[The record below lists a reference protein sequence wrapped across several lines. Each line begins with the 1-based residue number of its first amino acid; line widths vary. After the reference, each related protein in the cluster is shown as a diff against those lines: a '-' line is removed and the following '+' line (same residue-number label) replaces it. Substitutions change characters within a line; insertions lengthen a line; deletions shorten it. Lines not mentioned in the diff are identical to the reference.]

1 MDKVY
6 MRRYSE
12 AFRQTVVREYEDG
25 ESITTPKVISR
36 GTKDEQSTK

>member
-25 ESITTPKVISR
+25 ESITTLMVISPR
-36 GTKDEQSTK
+36 TEDEQSTK